1 MTMRLSDAFEG
12 HLLRGLTA
20 WMAKRTEIG
29 EEKQQR
35 GSKASVV
42 HLRLET
48 PLAKGSSVWVIRHED
63 RNLLC
68 LSPSTST
75 SP

>member
-1 MTMRLSDAFEG
+1 
-12 HLLRGLTA
+12 
-20 WMAKRTEIG
+20 
-29 EEKQQR
+29 
-35 GSKASVV
+35 
-42 HLRLET
+42 LET